1 MVSAIPHRFI
11 VVEGPIGV
19 GKTSLARRLGQSLGG
34 QLVLE
39 QADQNPFLERFYK
52 NPRAAA
58 FQTQL
63 FFLFQRARQ
72 LEDVRQEDL
81 FGAVRVADYLLEKDR
96 LFARVTLDDAEYAL
110 YERVYERIVVDA
122 PKPDLVV
129 YLQAPV
135 DVLVD
140 RIAKRGIRYEQ
151 HIERGYLEKLTQA
164 YARFFHSYD
173 ASPLLIV
180 NSAAIDPVNNDGDY
194 QQLFAE
200 ISKTRRGRH
209 FFNPAG
215 SSLLPASYAPG
226 GGCCASAQCTCS
238 RTRGRGC
245 RARLLQ
251 RLEQRRR
258 GRGVAERD
266 RDVAQ
271 PSFVADAADGA
282 AAGALQKFRL
292 APRKQLDELRVVQ
305 AVPHRKVLLGGGT
318 RKLVPRADQLAV
330 VAAVDAIADRA
341 AKLQRNRTGEFDGEV
356 GNAAPCIQ
364 PVRRDDGAGGAGGHA
379 GAAQVPQCALLG
391 SSAGSSRSR

>member
-1 MVSAIPHRFI
+1 MASELSHRFI

-19 GKTSLARRLGQSLGG
+19 GKTSLARRLAQSLGG

-63 FFLFQRARQ
+63 FFLFQRSRQ

-81 FGAVRVADYLLEKDR
+81 FSAIRVADYLLEKDR

-110 YERVYERIVVDA
+110 YERVYERVVVDA

-151 HIERGYLEKLTQA
+151 HIERSYLDKLNHA

-180 NSAAIDPVNNDGDY
+180 NSASIDPVNNEGDY
-194 QQLFAE
+194 RQLYAE
-200 ISKTRRGRH
+200 ICKTRRGRH
-209 FFNPAG
+209 FFNPG
-215 SSLLPASYAPG
+215 SSLLPAG
-226 GGCCASAQCTCS
+226 
-238 RTRGRGC
+238 
-245 RARLLQ
+245 
-251 RLEQRRR
+251 
-258 GRGVAERD
+258 
-266 RDVAQ
+266 
-271 PSFVADAADGA
+271 
-282 AAGALQKFRL
+282 
-292 APRKQLDELRVVQ
+292 
-305 AVPHRKVLLGGGT
+305 
-318 RKLVPRADQLAV
+318 
-330 VAAVDAIADRA
+330 
-341 AKLQRNRTGEFDGEV
+341 
-356 GNAAPCIQ
+356 
-364 PVRRDDGAGGAGGHA
+364 
-379 GAAQVPQCALLG
+379 
-391 SSAGSSRSR
+391 